1 MQMEVLSEIVR
12 RMAETPKKAEALV
25 KLRGEDSDALHRAL
39 EAAKEIEVTI
49 SGQVANERGRD
60 GRPAYGNSAQRA
72 AEEFARLSKNG
83 TWKKL
88 QEEIDQQ
95 RVALRT
101 CDAQLESLRLQ
112 AKADEALIGLATGL
126 INAGRLAEAESIL
139 AVYAGQRTEAVQDRG
154 QAEVVQSAPPAPE
167 NKGTETGVFTVL
179 EARVSNPEKGTIRAF
194 CEADD
199 GSKYAVFGKNGVGTT
214 LAGAV
219 GRRVK
224 IRFRQADKGLYAV
237 AAEVA

>member
-1 MQMEVLSEIVR
+1 MQKIEVLSELVR
-12 RMAETPKKAEALV
+12 RMAEAPKVAEALV
-25 KLRGEDSDALHRAL
+25 KQRGEASDALHRAL
-39 EAAKEIEVTI
+39 EAAKEIEVTVG
-49 SGQVANERGRD
+49 GQVANERGRD
-60 GRPAYGNSAQRA
+60 GRPVYGNSAQRA

-83 TWKKL
+83 NWKKL

-95 RVALRT
+95 RVALRM

-126 INAGRLAEAESIL
+126 INAGRLEEAESIL
-139 AVYAGQRTEAVQDRG
+139 DAYAGQGAEG
-154 QAEVVQSAPPAPE
+154 QAGEVRNAPQAPAPE

-224 IRFRQADKGLYAV
+224 IRYRQADKGLYAV